1 MRALNV
7 SLLMVALATAC
18 AHSNKDDDSPD
29 WDDDGWSWDD
39 TGHVR
44 NSPPSVGF
52 LQPVD
57 GQIFQEGETIQFG
70 ATVEDAEDPPA
81 LLTVGW
87 TSSIDG
93 DLANDVPSDVDGL
106 VVFVTTALA
115 VGGHVI
121 TLTATDTEGE
131 SASASIE
138 VRIESQ

>member
-1 MRALNV
+1 MRVLNV
-7 SLLMVALATAC
+7 PLLMVALAMAC
-18 AHSNKDDDSPD
+18 AHSNK
-29 WDDDGWSWDD
+29 DDDGWSWDD

-44 NSPPSVGF
+44 NSPPSVHIGSPF
-52 LQPVD
+52 D
-57 GQIFQEGETIQFG
+57 GAAFSEGQIVRFS

-81 LLTVGW
+81 SLTVGW

-93 DLANDVPSDVDGL
+93 DLENDVSPAGDGL
-106 VVFVTTALA
+106 VHFSTAALA

-138 VRIESQ
+138 VRIEAQ